1 MALVD
6 RRLLYAGLL
15 VAAGVGLV
23 RAFRGPRIEPG
34 QTRLLLVGDSLA
46 VGLATPMRALAAEA
60 NVPFD
65 QISRSGTRIDQWAG
79 SQKLAEKI
87 QNFNPTMVLVS
98 LGTNDEYMGAGAAA
112 RQAPHL
118 ERLLVALRANQA
130 EVIWIGPP
138 RLPKPSSNGIVPLLR
153 KTIARDH
160 YFPSEKL
167 TIPRGPDGLHPTAR
181 GYAGWAGAI
190 WRWLS

>member
-1 MALVD
+1 MADVD

-46 VGLATPMRALAAEA
+46 VGLGTPMRALASEA

-65 QISRSGTRIDQWAG
+65 QISRSGTRIDQWSG
-79 SQKLAEKI
+79 SQKLMEKI
-87 QNFNPTMVLVS
+87 QEFNPTMILVS

-112 RQAPHL
+112 RQAPYL
-118 ERLLVALRANQA
+118 ERLLTVLRVGKA

-138 RLPKPSSNGIVPLLR
+138 RLPKSSSNGIVPLIR
-153 KTIARDH
+153 RTIPRDH